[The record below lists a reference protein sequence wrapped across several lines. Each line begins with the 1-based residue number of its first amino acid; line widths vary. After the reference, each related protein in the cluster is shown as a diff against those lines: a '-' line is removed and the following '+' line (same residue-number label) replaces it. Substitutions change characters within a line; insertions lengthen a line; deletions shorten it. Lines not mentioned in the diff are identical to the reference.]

1 MIQLVKERMA
11 KKCVY
16 CCCEIQDE
24 RAIDCCDRCGHGVW
38 GEKMFSAIRKN
49 MDDARERG
57 EGELFSSNQ
66 SDSLISK

>member
-1 MIQLVKERMA
+1 MS

-16 CCCEIQDE
+16 CNCEINDE

-38 GEKMFSAIRKN
+38 GEKMFSTIKKN

-57 EGELFSSNQ
+57 EGELFSTPPMN
-66 SDSLISK
+66 DALRR